1 MKLLKTFFKKFLSR
15 VQGRCPCERKNMICN
30 EIRVRDFRNVER
42 AEVTF
47 APGVNILFGNNAQ
60 GKTNLL
66 EAIYY
71 VAIGKSFRG
80 AKNAEIVRFGER
92 SCEISLDFTD
102 SLRKQNITIRLRDG
116 AQRTTTVNG
125 CRPESLSE
133 TIGVFRSVLFC
144 PEHLL
149 IVKEGPQLR
158 RNYLD
163 VAICQLKP
171 MYLRSLQRYNQILK
185 QRNALL
191 KRAEEDPTEFRETIE
206 FWSLQLAKEASL
218 IAKERLLYVRML
230 DENARAYFSEMTGGN
245 ETPSFRYVG
254 TAHRDEDD
262 YLDEKLIERRFSELL
277 LSHHD
282 REIGAGTTLWGT
294 HRDDVL
300 IELNGKPARI
310 YASQGQQR
318 SLSLAMKLSESE
330 ISKKM
335 TTEYPVL
342 LLDDVLSELDKRRRE
357 YLLSSIRERQVI
369 MTTCE
374 EVKEENARIV
384 RVENGRYF

>member
-1 MKLLKTFFKKFLSR
+1 
-15 VQGRCPCERKNMICN
+15 MICN
-30 EIRVRDFRNVER
+30 EIRIRDFRNVER
-42 AEVTF
+42 AEVSF
-47 APGVNILFGNNAQ
+47 SDGVNILLGDNAQ

-66 EAIYY
+66 ESIYY

-80 AKNAEIVRFGER
+80 AKNAEIIRFGED

-102 SLRKQNITIRLRDG
+102 SLRRQNITIKLGDG
-116 AQRTTTVNG
+116 IPRATMING
-125 CRPESLSE
+125 CRAESLSE
-133 TIGVFRSVLFC
+133 TVGVFRAVLFC

-171 MYLRSLQRYNQILK
+171 MYLRSLQRYNRILK

-191 KRAEEDPTEFRETIE
+191 KKAEMNKKEFLDTIE
-206 FWSLQLAKEASL
+206 FWSLQLAKEGAS
-218 IAKERLLYVRML
+218 IAKERVLYIKRL
-230 DENARAYFSEMTGGN
+230 DENARTYFSDMTGGG

-262 YLDEKLIERRFSELL
+262 YLDEELIEKSFSDLL

-282 REIGAGTTLWGT
+282 REACAGTTLWGT
-294 HRDDVL
+294 HRDDIL

-310 YASQGQQR
+310 FASQGQQR
-318 SLSLAMKLSESE
+318 SLALAMKLSESE
-330 ISKKM
+330 ISKKI

-342 LLDDVLSELDKRRRE
+342 LLDDVLSELDTRRRE
-357 YLLSSIRERQVI
+357 YLLSSIKERQVI

-374 EVKEENARIV
+374 QAVEGNANVIHVK
-384 RVENGRYF
+384 NGRYY